1 MRFDVRARLER
12 VKFLL
17 LVEGRVSW
25 AASLV
30 QRMVDLSVTL
40 VEVISLLFATYVG
53 SSTLFDHM
61 G

>member
-40 VEVISLLFATYVG
+40 VEVISLLFSANVG